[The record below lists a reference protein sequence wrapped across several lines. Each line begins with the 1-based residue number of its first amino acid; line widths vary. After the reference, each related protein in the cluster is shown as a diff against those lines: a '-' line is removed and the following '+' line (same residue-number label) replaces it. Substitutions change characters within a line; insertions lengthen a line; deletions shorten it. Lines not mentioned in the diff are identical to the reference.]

1 MESFGLKVVRS
12 VPSQRGF
19 NQPCPLWKGQCTIY
33 ALPHYPRFCQTY
45 KCKLLQKLLD
55 ETISLP
61 HALTI
66 VEDAKTIIQQVEE
79 HLPESTNTNFRERL
93 AEQIEGATHNQP
105 EFQRKA
111 DRLLTIYEEAFG
123 VTDVVDHSEEGQIQ
137 GRQRPSN
144 NG

>member
-1 MESFGLKVVRS
+1 MISGMESQANTLCKSCGLCCTGHLFIWTKLRSAELDSMESFGLKVVRS

-66 VEDAKTIIQQVEE
+66 VEDAKTIIQQV
-79 HLPESTNTNFRERL
+79 
-93 AEQIEGATHNQP
+93 
-105 EFQRKA
+105 
-111 DRLLTIYEEAFG
+111 
-123 VTDVVDHSEEGQIQ
+123 
-137 GRQRPSN
+137 
-144 NG
+144 